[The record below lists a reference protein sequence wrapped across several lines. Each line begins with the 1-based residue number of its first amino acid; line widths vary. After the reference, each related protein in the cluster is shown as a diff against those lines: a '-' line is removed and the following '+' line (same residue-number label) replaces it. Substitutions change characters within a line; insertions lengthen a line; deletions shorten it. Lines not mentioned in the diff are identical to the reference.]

1 MTTSTATDEF
11 EAPRLTADT
20 VMTDDERGPRRQLH
34 GVTLAVVR
42 LLAIAA
48 LLGIWQL
55 CAGRL
60 ISAFWISSPSLV
72 AVRLWQWTTDG
83 TLWPQL
89 ETTLIEA
96 SYGFLIGAGAG
107 VLLGLILGQ
116 MRRVTLVLEP
126 IIFALY
132 SLPRIALA
140 PLFLLWFGIGIE
152 SKVVLSA
159 TSVFFLVFYN
169 TFSGVRDVDHDLLN
183 AVRVMGGSRRD
194 ELTKVILPGAMYWV
208 LTGLKVSVPYAI
220 IGAVVGEMVAS
231 NRGLGYLMQNASGQ
245 FDTTGVFV
253 ALVVLAAVSIV
264 INEILSVAER
274 RAIRWKP
281 NRDA

>member
-1 MTTSTATDEF
+1 MTTSTATEEF
-11 EAPRLTADT
+11 EAPRLNSAS
-20 VMTDDERGPRRQLH
+20 VMTDDEHGARRQLH
-34 GVTLAVVR
+34 GTSLAVLR
-42 LLAIAA
+42 ILAIAA
-48 LLGIWQL
+48 LIGIWQL

-60 ISAFWISSPSLV
+60 VSSFWISSPSLV
-72 AVRLWQWTTDG
+72 AARLWDWMIDG

-89 ETTLIEA
+89 GTTLLEA
-96 SYGFLIGAGAG
+96 FYGFLIGAGAG
-107 VLLGLILGQ
+107 VLLGLLLGQ
-116 MRRVTLVLEP
+116 MRKVTQVLEP
-126 IIFALY
+126 IIFAFY

-159 TSVFFLVFYN
+159 TSVFFLAFYN

-183 AVRVMGGSRRD
+183 AVRIMGGSRRD
-194 ELTKVILPGAMYWV
+194 ELTKVIIPGAMYWV
-208 LTGLKVSVPYAI
+208 ITGLKVSVPYAI

-231 NRGLGYLMQNASGQ
+231 NRGLGYLMQNASGT

-253 ALVVLAAVSIV
+253 ALVVLAAVSII
-264 INEILSVAER
+264 INELLSMAER

-281 NRDA
+281 DRDA

>member
-1 MTTSTATDEF
+1 MTASTTADEF
-11 EAPRLTADT
+11 EAPRLAGSS
-20 VMTDDERGPRRQLH
+20 VMTDDDRPARRELH
-34 GVTLAVVR
+34 GVSLAAAR

-60 ISAFWISSPSLV
+60 ISSFWISSPSLV
-72 AVRLWQWTTDG
+72 AVRLWDWMIDG

-89 ETTLIEA
+89 GTTLIEA
-96 SYGFLIGAGAG
+96 CYGFLIGAGAG
-107 VLLGLILGQ
+107 VLLGLLLGQ
-116 MRRVTLVLEP
+116 MRRLTLVLEP

-159 TSVFFLVFYN
+159 TSVFFLAFYN

-194 ELTKVILPGAMYWV
+194 EMTRVVLPGAMYWV
-208 LTGLKVSVPYAI
+208 FTGLKVSVPYAI

-231 NRGLGYLMQNASGQ
+231 NRGLGYLMQNSSGQ

-264 INEILSVAER
+264 INELLSIAER
-274 RAIRWKP
+274 RVIRWKP

>member
-1 MTTSTATDEF
+1 MTTATEEF
-11 EAPRLTADT
+11 EAPHLTAGSA
-20 VMTDDERGPRRQLH
+20 VMDDDRPGRRELH
-34 GVTLAVVR
+34 GVGLTIARV
-42 LLAIAA
+42 LAIAA

-55 CAGRL
+55 CANNL

-72 AVRLWQWTTDG
+72 AVRLWQWSIDG

-89 ETTLIEA
+89 ETTLTEA
-96 SYGFLIGAGAG
+96 GYGFLIGASAG
-107 VLLGLILGQ
+107 IVIGLILGQ
-116 MRRVTLVLEP
+116 TRRVTQVLEP
-126 IIFALY
+126 VIFALY

-169 TFSGVRDVDHDLLN
+169 TFSGVRDVDQDLLN
-183 AVRVMGGSRRD
+183 AVRIMGGTRRH
-194 ELTKVILPGAMYWV
+194 ELTNVIIPATTYWV
-208 LTGLKVSVPYAI
+208 FVGLKISVPYAI

-231 NRGLGYLMQNASGQ
+231 NRGLGYLMQNASGE

-253 ALVVLAAVSIV
+253 ALVVLAAISIV
-264 INEILSVAER
+264 LNELLSLAEK

>member
-1 MTTSTATDEF
+1 MTTATEEF
-11 EAPRLTADT
+11 EAPHLTASSAT
-20 VMTDDERGPRRQLH
+20 ADDERPGRGELH
-34 GVTLAVVR
+34 GLSLAVSRV
-42 LLAIAA
+42 LTIAA
-48 LLGIWQL
+48 LLGVWQV
-55 CAGRL
+55 CANRL
-60 ISAFWISSPSLV
+60 VSAFWISSPSLV
-72 AVRLWQWTTDG
+72 AVRLWDWIVDG

-89 ETTLIEA
+89 STTLIEA
-96 SYGFLIGAGAG
+96 CYGFLIGAGAG
-107 VLLGLILGQ
+107 VLLGLLLGQ
-116 MRRVTLVLEP
+116 MRRVTQVLEP
-126 IIFALY
+126 VIFALY

-159 TSVFFLVFYN
+159 TSVFFLAFYN

-183 AVRVMGGSRRD
+183 AVRIMGGSRRD
-194 ELTKVILPGAMYWV
+194 ELTRVIVPATLYWV
-208 LTGLKVSVPYAI
+208 FVGLKVSVPYAI

-231 NRGLGYLMQNASGQ
+231 NRGLGYLMQNSSGQ

-264 INEILSVAER
+264 INELLSVAEK

-281 NRDA
+281 NHNA

>member
-1 MTTSTATDEF
+1 VTTSTATEEF
-11 EAPRLTADT
+11 EAPRLTTGSA
-20 VMTDDERGPRRQLH
+20 MTDGERGPRRQLH
-34 GVTLAVVR
+34 GVSLVVLRLA
-42 LLAIAA
+42 AIAI

-55 CAGRL
+55 CSGRL

-72 AVRLWQWTTDG
+72 AVRLWEWSTDG

-89 ETTLIEA
+89 GTTLVEA
-96 SYGFLIGAGAG
+96 AYGFLIGAGAG

-116 MRRVTLVLEP
+116 MRQVTLVLEP

-159 TSVFFLVFYN
+159 TSVFFLAFYN

-183 AVRVMGGSRRD
+183 AVRIMGGSRRD
-194 ELTKVILPGAMYWV
+194 ELTKVIVPGAMYWV
-208 LTGLKVSVPYAI
+208 FTGLKVSVPYAI

-231 NRGLGYLMQNASGQ
+231 NRGLGYLMQNSSGQ

-264 INEILSVAER
+264 INEILSIAER

>member
-1 MTTSTATDEF
+1 MTTSAATDEF
-11 EAPRLTADT
+11 EAPQLVTGAA
-20 VMTDDERGPRRQLH
+20 MTDDERGPRRELH
-34 GVTLAVVR
+34 GVALAVAR
-42 LLAIAA
+42 ILAIAA

-60 ISAFWISSPSLV
+60 ISAFWISSPSQV
-72 AVRLWQWTTDG
+72 AIRLWQWTTDG

-89 ETTLIEA
+89 ATTLTEA
-96 SYGFLIGAGAG
+96 AYGFLIGAGAG
-107 VLLGLILGQ
+107 ILLGLILGQ
-116 MRRVTLVLEP
+116 MRRVTQILDP

-169 TFSGVRDVDHDLLN
+169 TFAGVRDVDHDLLN
-183 AVRVMGGSRRD
+183 AVRIMGGTRRD
-194 ELTKVILPGAMYWV
+194 ELTKVIAPGAMYWV
-208 LTGLKVSVPYAI
+208 FTGLKVSVPYAI

-253 ALVVLAAVSIV
+253 ALVVLAAVSII
-264 INEILSVAER
+264 INEVLSIAER